1 MLTEGQV
8 NVVPEASS
16 NAFISHP
23 RMKNLLILGICD
35 AKGSSL
41 HMLSTIKLTRIWAKG
56 LTE

>member
-23 RMKNLLILGICD
+23 RMQNLLTLGICE

-41 HMLSTIKLTRIWAKG
+41 HMLPTLN
-56 LTE
+56 